1 LANRVE
7 CLLFFV
13 RISASQNRM
22 LDESLHIRLYLA
34 FYRNAIDF
42 TSTAARGGYDVEELW
57 RYKRGVTLKRV
68 RCWSWNRA
76 HLV

>member
-1 LANRVE
+1 
-7 CLLFFV
+7 
-13 RISASQNRM
+13 M

-42 TSTAARGGYDVEELW
+42 TSTAARGGYNVEALW

-68 RCWSWNRA
+68 DVDLEIEHIWFNHIYA
-76 HLV
+76 K